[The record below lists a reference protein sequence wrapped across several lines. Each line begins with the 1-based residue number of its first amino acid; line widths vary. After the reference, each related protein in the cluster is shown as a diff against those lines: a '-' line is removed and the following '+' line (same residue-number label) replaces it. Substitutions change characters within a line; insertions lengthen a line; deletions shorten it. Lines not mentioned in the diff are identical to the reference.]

1 MEVNTLKEEEEN
13 KNKSEIFTSL
23 TKKVHKRRYS
33 TVTTESDTV
42 DEEDPEKIISDL
54 QQKLILLE
62 KVNKD
67 LQAKNEDLT
76 KKNIEKNTLMTK
88 MSLVGLRRGFATS
101 EKNEQDDSIKLAE
114 IIKEKDD
121 LQEINEK
128 MLDLLT
134 DKEIENEDLLEKLE
148 KNKLEAKLE
157 NEKNLEKIQNLEDK
171 IQMLESSKSIA
182 RSSEIDDII
191 NEYNNYKERLKKQI
205 NEYSKN
211 EDNLKEQLEMKE
223 RTIQRL
229 KEEIQGL
236 ELENLHLT
244 NQSEKK
250 DEINEKEVLEIE
262 QLKHENDKIKREMTF
277 LDEKLKI
284 AEENAL
290 KSKKTHESEI
300 SDFQKQIEN
309 EQNYLK
315 SFKESKSKE
324 IDLLKKELNKN
335 SREINLYNKKIKL
348 TEKKLND
355 EKEKNFMIQNKLD
368 KKSKELQDINDY
380 TKKLLSNKDILLSKY
395 EEKIKEIIKD
405 KNNLISQ
412 NKELLER
419 IKTKNEDTST
429 TNLAEV
435 LNEDEDNNKDNI
447 KFYIQENK
455 LLNEEMKELKEQL
468 TSQTKEL
475 VELNSLDKEVVR
487 LKTQNESLINDNK
500 DIKNQLEE
508 IKKKEKLAEVAEKRN
523 QLAQFFFRFKK
534 KPIKSIDNKMEKLIY
549 EKQLNALKKMKEDE
563 KKDYEEQI
571 MKMKIE
577 LAMLKFKNSTEQK
590 KNDFVLS
597 GYKNIIKWL
606 SNQNHTKNYLIFI
619 VGIII
624 LICAIKLVKK

>member
-1 MEVNTLKEEEEN
+1 M
-13 KNKSEIFTSL
+13 
-23 TKKVHKRRYS
+23 HKRRYS

-101 EKNEQDDSIKLAE
+101 EKNEQDDSVKLAE

-250 DEINEKEVLEIE
+250 DEINEKEVIEIE

-309 EQNYLK
+309 EQNYQLN
-315 SFKESKSKE
+315 FYHNF
-324 IDLLKKELNKN
+324 LNLKKV
-335 SREINLYNKKIKL
+335 NLK
-348 TEKKLND
+348 
-355 EKEKNFMIQNKLD
+355 
-368 KKSKELQDINDY
+368 
-380 TKKLLSNKDILLSKY
+380 
-395 EEKIKEIIKD
+395 
-405 KNNLISQ
+405 
-412 NKELLER
+412 
-419 IKTKNEDTST
+419 
-429 TNLAEV
+429 
-435 LNEDEDNNKDNI
+435 
-447 KFYIQENK
+447 
-455 LLNEEMKELKEQL
+455 
-468 TSQTKEL
+468 
-475 VELNSLDKEVVR
+475 
-487 LKTQNESLINDNK
+487 
-500 DIKNQLEE
+500 
-508 IKKKEKLAEVAEKRN
+508 
-523 QLAQFFFRFKK
+523 
-534 KPIKSIDNKMEKLIY
+534 KLIY
-549 EKQLNALKKMKEDE
+549 
-563 KKDYEEQI
+563 
-571 MKMKIE
+571 
-577 LAMLKFKNSTEQK
+577 
-590 KNDFVLS
+590 
-597 GYKNIIKWL
+597 
-606 SNQNHTKNYLIFI
+606 
-619 VGIII
+619 
-624 LICAIKLVKK
+624 